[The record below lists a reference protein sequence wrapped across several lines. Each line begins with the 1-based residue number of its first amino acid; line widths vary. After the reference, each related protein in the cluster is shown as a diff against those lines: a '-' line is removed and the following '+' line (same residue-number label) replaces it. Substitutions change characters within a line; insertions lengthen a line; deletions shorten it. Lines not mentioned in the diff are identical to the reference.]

1 MRKTLVTIA
10 AAAAAIGAG
19 SAQAQFAKPED
30 AIKYRQSTMYLMN
43 THLGRIGAV
52 AKGAVPFD
60 AAAVQN
66 NAAIVEQIAKLPWQG
81 FSPGTDTGRENRA
94 KPEIW
99 TNNAKFVEHSK
110 RLELAAAGLS
120 AAAKSGDLGQV
131 KTAFGNTAQ
140 VCKACHDDF
149 RKD

>member
-1 MRKTLVTIA
+1 MRKTLLSIVA
-10 AAAAAIGAG
+10 AVAALGAG
-19 SAQAQFAKPED
+19 TAQAQFAKPED
-30 AIKYRQSTMYLMN
+30 AIKYRQSALTVMAA
-43 THLGRIGAV
+43 HFGRIGAV

-66 NAAIVEQIAKLPWQG
+66 NAAIVEQMSKLPWQG
-81 FSPGTDTGRENRA
+81 FGAGTDAGRENRA

-99 TNNAKFVEHSK
+99 TNNAKFIELSK
-110 RLELAAAGLS
+110 RLELATANLS

-131 KTAFGNTAQ
+131 KTAFGNAAQ
-140 VCKACHDDF
+140 ACKACHDDF